1 MKTLRAQ
8 QNKNLFEKGL
18 VILIIGAILT
28 VAMVLA

>member
-8 QNKNLFEKGL
+8 QNKNLLEKGL

-28 VAMVLA
+28 VAMVLG